1 MRKTNRAAVEVSSC
15 KQEHDCADRYI
26 TDTGSSIRQT
36 LLVAKQVRGSACW
49 FSIISCKY
57 RI

>member
-26 TDTGSSIRQT
+26 IDTGSLIRQT
-36 LLVAKQVRGSACW
+36 LLVAKQVRGSAC
-49 FSIISCKY
+49 
-57 RI
+57 